1 MALGLNK
8 IILAGSNATTNTA
21 GAYFQTTT
29 LSATTVG
36 NAVPAGTYLLFP
48 TANVSITA
56 NNGTT
61 VTTLIAANTGGVLI
75 SDGVNVFANAT
86 TNATVTL
93 ITVNGGNAAAGTY
106 NS

>member
-8 IILAGSNATTNTA
+8 IILSGSNATTNSA

-36 NAVPAGTYLLFP
+36 NVVPAGTYLLFP

-56 NNGTT
+56 NNGTSI
-61 VTTLIAANTGGVLI
+61 TTLVATNTGGVLI

-93 ITVNGGNAAAGTY
+93 ITVNGGQPVSGTY

>member
-36 NAVPAGTYLLFP
+36 NVVPAGTYLLFP

-61 VTTLIAANTGGVLI
+61 VATLIAANTGGVLI

-106 NS
+106 NV

>member
-8 IILAGSNATTNTA
+8 IILSGSTSNSA
-21 GAYFQTTT
+21 GAYYQTTT
-29 LSATTVG
+29 LTATTVG
-36 NAVPAGTYLLFP
+36 NVIPAGTYILFP
-48 TANVSITA
+48 TANVSVTA

-61 VTTLIAANTGGVLI
+61 VATVMAANTGGWII
-75 SDGVNVFANAT
+75 SDGSSVFANAT

-93 ITVNGGNAAAGTY
+93 MTVNGGNAASGTY